1 MPTYAYECD
10 TCKESVTIVRS
21 ITEPEKKPLCVQC
34 GKGMT
39 RDYKVTG
46 LVFKGNG
53 WGSQAR

>member
-1 MPTYAYECD
+1 MPTYAYECN

-21 ITEPEKKPLCVQC
+21 INDPEKKPTCVQC
-34 GKGMT
+34 GKAMT

-46 LVFKGNG
+46 VSFKGNG